1 MTLKV
6 VTNLAA
12 LRPLVVAQRLVLV
25 QADQVLLLIDQGHPD
40 HLHPAEA
47 EDQDKDGDGDQLPLG
62 PRPVGVDEREVVP
75 VEDRH
80 CLLLLLNE
88 LEKTESD
95 VFIVLKVF
103 GSSAAAQNQ
112 CCYKDQELDRAFSVT
127 KAAGL

>member
-1 MTLKV
+1 MVKSLKG

-47 EDQDKDGDGDQLPLG
+47 EDQDKDGDGDQLSLG

-80 CLLLLLNE
+80 CLLLLLLN
-88 LEKTESD
+88 
-95 VFIVLKVF
+95 
-103 GSSAAAQNQ
+103 
-112 CCYKDQELDRAFSVT
+112 
-127 KAAGL
+127 